1 MRLLPKNE
9 ELGWT
14 PYVWLVYLSYFLV
27 YPASR
32 SSSALDW
39 ALTAAGAAAFLG
51 LYFWGFWQ
59 SGPRVLWNVA
69 GILLLAVLFIASNP
83 GAMSFFIYAAAFCS
97 HAGRP
102 RLAMA
107 CIAGVLAVLT
117 VATVALHLPVF
128 VWLPAGLF
136 SILIGGVNIHA
147 AEVSRANAKLRAT
160 QEEVERLAQTAERER
175 IGRDL
180 HDLLGHTLSV
190 ITLKAELARKLVPRD
205 PERAIREMEELE
217 RISRDALREVRSVV
231 SSYRTEG
238 LAAEMARARL
248 ALEAAGVTLEYLA
261 LPVTLDP
268 ARETVLAMALREA
281 VTNVVRHSGARTCR
295 IVLEPVPESGIR
307 LEVHDD
313 GKGGGAAE
321 GMGLSVMRDRVE
333 GMGGQ
338 LERKAEKGTTLVVTL
353 PRRQAQIAA
362 PLAAHLGLAVDGA
375 PIQ

>member
-1 MRLLPKNE
+1 MRLIPRLLPKNK

-32 SSSALDW
+32 PSSALDW
-39 ALTAAGAAAFLG
+39 VLTAAGAAVFLG

-59 SGPRVLWNVA
+59 KGPRVLWSVA
-69 GILLLAVLFIASNP
+69 GILLLAVLFVPSNP

-107 CIAGVLAVLT
+107 CIAGVLAVLAA
-117 VATVALHLPVF
+117 ATAAFHLPVY

-136 SILIGGVNIHA
+136 SILIGGVNVHY
-147 AEVSRANAKLRAT
+147 AEVSRANARLRAT

-180 HDLLGHTLSV
+180 HDLLGHTLSL

-205 PERAIREMEELE
+205 PERAVHEMEELE

-231 SSYRTEG
+231 SGYRAEG

-248 ALEAAGVTLEYLA
+248 ALEAAG
-261 LPVTLDP
+261 VTLDP

-295 IVLEPVPESGIR
+295 IMVEPVDGETEGVR
-307 LEVHDD
+307 LEVRDD
-313 GKGGGAAE
+313 GIGSKGRGSAE
-321 GMGLSVMRDRVE
+321 GMGLSVIRDRVE
-333 GMGGQ
+333 GLGGR
-338 LERKAEKGTTLVVTL
+338 LERRAEKGTVLVVTL
-353 PRRQAQIAA
+353 PQRQEQAAAQL
-362 PLAAHLGLAVDGA
+362 PHGGLAVESSR
-375 PIQ
+375 